1 MDANQH
7 SHVTA
12 DDASIVTTEPR
23 TKRSGTDVL
32 ELLAPLAAAYIRRAE
47 PGQATPTPLPATNP
61 SRDSEQTFVPCRVD
75 GFVTIDAE
83 RRVLWPDA
91 SGGARRAC
99 VGLRALRGA
108 IEVSLDAG
116 PGTHQRSTDQRGRL
130 RLPRGVLRAS
140 GLETGDRLVIADS
153 GTSGR
158 LLLVRAD
165 RVGIDLVIA

>member
-1 MDANQH
+1 VEANEH
-7 SHVTA
+7 SYETA
-12 DDASIVTTEPR
+12 AARSIVTTKR
-23 TKRSGTDVL
+23 GANRSGTDVL

-47 PGQATPTPLPATNP
+47 PGDSTTAPQPATDP
-61 SRDSEQTFVPCRVD
+61 SPGAEQTFVACRVE

-91 SGGARRAC
+91 GTGRQAC
-99 VGLRALRGA
+99 LGLRAVRGA

-116 PGTHQRSTDQRGRL
+116 PGIYQRSTDQRGRL

-140 GLETGDRLVIADS
+140 GFETGDRLVIADS
-153 GTSGR
+153 GCAGQ

-165 RVGIDLVIA
+165 RVGVDL